1 MITSK
6 ELRIGNILKANTGGT
21 FLIVT
26 EITEENQSFS
36 VIDPTNF
43 PLQRGWEAHSV
54 SLTSELLTEKMGF
67 LSDETG
73 KHWIGDFELYPIGKG
88 FDYEGKVLVTSV
100 HQLQNIYYFNEGS
113 ELPVN
118 F

>member
-1 MITSK
+1 MTTSK
-6 ELRIGNILKANTGGT
+6 ELRIGNILQAYADGT
-21 FLIVT
+21 FLRVT
-26 EITEENQSFS
+26 ELTEENEVYS
-36 VIDPTNF
+36 VVDRSKF
-43 PLQRGWEAHSV
+43 PLPDGWQAQSIP
-54 SLTSELLTEKMGF
+54 LTSELLTEKCGF
-67 LSDETG
+67 LSDSTG

-100 HQLQNIYYFNEGS
+100 HQLQNLYYFNASS